1 MKQRIYIDTSV
12 VGGYFDDEFKEATVK
27 LFDEIKNDDFSVYIS
42 TVTVDELDKAP
53 LKVKQLLDVL
63 QIDYQTISLTDE
75 AIYLANQY
83 QIENVVGKTSYDDCL
98 HIAIATIA
106 RLDVLVSW
114 NFKHIVNLRRIKGYN
129 GINLKN
135 GYPTIE
141 IRSPK
146 DILNYENE

>member
-114 NFKHIVNLRRIKGYN
+114 SR
-129 GINLKN
+129 
-135 GYPTIE
+135 
-141 IRSPK
+141 
-146 DILNYENE
+146 